1 MQILRF
7 LLLAG
12 FAALLSIVV
21 IAPAGAQPVSMRVA
35 WEYRQ
40 CPADSAAALPAR
52 FDGSECEDVVLE
64 DIDPQNR
71 HIWLQTVIDSD
82 NLPETGPLAVL
93 ISAMASSEV
102 YWNGHLLG
110 RNGMPGVDRATEIA
124 GRMDAEFY
132 LPPDLI
138 NAGENLLAVRMSSH
152 DGWIHARRPVHVI
165 GVAAHR
171 TAAESFLR
179 YYLPT
184 LIAAGA
190 LLVAIG
196 YFATS
201 YAYDRR
207 NTANLL
213 LSLLAGFALVQ
224 AWAESSRVFFDYDYP
239 LHVPRLILV
248 GIMSWCIAV
257 TLTALVTVRFKV
269 LYARYYIAATA
280 GLGLLI
286 APFMPGFDGKSLMAL
301 LIGLAV
307 SSIALARPA
316 WRGDW
321 AARITALALLVF
333 IGLLF
338 YRNAGLLDRDLFLAI
353 TALCGVLFVDQIL
366 AMRRVRRARDEAD
379 RRSSRLELELVRRGI
394 APHFLMNTLNSLA
407 EWVES
412 DPETG
417 VRMIHALGEQMRD
430 LAGISDRDLIP
441 LSQELGLVQSYLTVM
456 SFRTDTPF
464 RLDVTEHPAGIN
476 IPPGVLHTLAENAF
490 SHNRFPEGGTFTLSV
505 ESVGAD
511 TRLVFETPPAR
522 SRRHKQGSGQG
533 HAYVRGRLANAF
545 GDRADFQAYGTDQGT
560 WRSLIDMPGT
570 S

>member
-7 LLLAG
+7 LLILA
-12 FAALLSIVV
+12 FAGPLPVV
-21 IAPAGAQPVSMRVA
+21 VSAASDAQPISMRVA

-40 CPADSAAALPAR
+40 CPVEMDDAMLPGFDDSA
-52 FDGSECEDVVLE
+52 CEEVVLE
-64 DIDPQNR
+64 DIDPQGTE
-71 HIWLQTVIDSD
+71 IWLRTTI
-82 NLPETGPLAVL
+82 NLDDMPDTGPLAVL

-102 YWNGHLLG
+102 YWNGQLLG
-110 RNGMPGVDRATEIA
+110 SNGTPGPDRNSEIS

-132 LPPDLI
+132 LPPELI
-138 NAGENLLAVRMSSH
+138 NTGENLLAIRMSSH
-152 DGWIHARRPVHVI
+152 DGWIHARRPVHVVGI
-165 GVAAHR
+165 AGHR

-224 AWAESSRVFFDYDYP
+224 AWAESSRVFFDYAYP

-257 TLTALVTVRFKV
+257 TLTALVTVRFK
-269 LYARYYIAATA
+269 LLRARYYIATTA

-301 LIGLAV
+301 LIGLGV
-307 SSIALARPA
+307 SSIALAGPA

-321 AARITALALLVF
+321 AARITALALLIF
-333 IGLLF
+333 IGLVF
-338 YRNAGLLDRDLFLAI
+338 FRSAGLLDRDLFLAI

-366 AMRRVRRARDEAD
+366 AMRRIRKARDEAD

-417 VRMIHALGEQMRD
+417 VKMIHALGEQMRD

-441 LSQELGLVQSYLTVM
+441 LSQELGLVQSYLMVM
-456 SFRTDTPF
+456 SYRTDTPF
-464 RLDVTEHPAGIN
+464 ALEVSEHPAGIN

-505 ESVGAD
+505 ETVGTE

-545 GDRADFQAYGTDQGT
+545 GERADFQAYGTDQGT
-560 WRSLIDMPGT
+560 WRSLIDLPGT